1 MHYSSLRRVP
11 RLLNS
16 TLQDPRA
23 MMTTMSLS
31 TSSPALARR
40 SMPTRSVTRTAHCAR
55 VVAPTASKTP
65 IAAVALTA
73 NLFIAELAI
82 AASDVI
88 VDATTSAE
96 ASGTL
101 AKDPALLGFA
111 CVAVCWGIP
120 QTVGMMMLEKKETR
134 GRELLEAAGVDTS
147 DVGKGNWGRIRSLMK
162 ENGIE
167 MTKE

>member
-1 MHYSSLRRVP
+1 LFVIHTHRP
-11 RLLNS
+11 FG
-16 TLQDPRA
+16 A

-31 TSSPALARR
+31 TSSRALVRR
-40 SMPTRSVTRTAHCAR
+40 ATPTRSATRTAHRAR

-73 NLFIAELAI
+73 NLFIAELAL
-82 AASDVI
+82 AASDVV

-96 ASGTL
+96 ASGALT
-101 AKDPALLGFA
+101 KDPAFLGFA

-120 QTVGMMMLEKKETR
+120 QTLGMMVLEKKETR

-147 DVGKGNWGRIRSLMK
+147 DVGKGNWGKIQRLMK

>member
-1 MHYSSLRRVP
+1 MYTSALYYS
-11 RLLNS
+11 
-16 TLQDPRA
+16 DD
-23 MMTTMSLS
+23 
-31 TSSPALARR
+31 
-40 SMPTRSVTRTAHCAR
+40 
-55 VVAPTASKTP
+55 
-65 IAAVALTA
+65 
-73 NLFIAELAI
+73 AI
-82 AASDVI
+82 AASDVV